1 MSLKS
6 PPAKALSTWPCIAH
20 NFVCKYKMNRLRH
33 MSNANLREELNGRH
47 AAIAH
52 ARAIGMGPQ
61 WANVMRAEAA
71 FVLAEIVRRRMQ
83 ANKNRKT
90 RETVKKAA
98 NFWLAR
104 SLYKPGSA
112 TSPAGSRAASAISAH
127 TPHMTYAQ
135 VQAAMRAMNR
145 ARNAARRA
153 RARNA
158 STSTSPR
165 RRSPSRSPNSKTRRT

>member
-1 MSLKS
+1 VSLKS
-6 PPAKALSTWPCIAH
+6 PPAKALFTWPCIAH

-33 MSNANLREELNGRH
+33 MSNENLREEYNGRR
-47 AAIAH
+47 AAIAR
-52 ARAIGMGPQ
+52 ARHIGMTAN
-61 WANVMRAEAA
+61 WANYMRAQTIPL
-71 FVLAEIVRRRMQ
+71 FAEIVRRRMQ

-104 SLYKPGSA
+104 SLYKPGTA
-112 TSPAGSRAASAISAH
+112 TSPAGSRAAAAISAH

-145 ARNAARRA
+145 ARNEARRA
-153 RARNA
+153 RARHA
-158 STSTSPR
+158 STST
-165 RRSPSRSPNSKTRRT
+165 SPNSKTRRT